1 MKTAKN
7 KQFRLRATAAA
18 AVFASLVFM
27 PVSAPAQMQMATP
40 SSLTYADLADLTIPA
55 KLVIRAQI
63 RKQAPL
69 APEQSPH
76 LRPGWVRLYV
86 EAQTLALLGGNMPI
100 GESLSYLVD
109 VPLDARGKVP
119 KLRKQDVI
127 LFASPVP
134 GKPGQLQL
142 VDVDAQLPATPEL
155 EARVKTIL
163 TELAS
168 PDAPPAVRGVRDA
181 LSVAGNLPG
190 ESETQLFLDAED
202 GASVALSV
210 IRRPGM
216 APQWGVSWSELV
228 DQSARAPEPQTLDW
242 YRLACSLPQSLPAD
256 AILSRDGTSRFRAAE
271 DYRLV
276 LEQLGPCRRTRR

>member
-7 KQFRLRATAAA
+7 KQFRLRATAVAA
-18 AVFASLVFM
+18 AFASVVFS
-27 PVSAPAQMQMATP
+27 PVSAPAQEQISAP
-40 SSLTYADLADLTIPA
+40 STLTYADLADLTIPA

-69 APEQSPH
+69 TPEQSPH
-76 LRPGWVRLYV
+76 LRPGWIRLYV

-109 VPLDARGKVP
+109 VPLDARGKAP
-119 KLRKQDVI
+119 KLKKQTVL

-134 GKPGQLQL
+134 GKPSQLQL
-142 VDVDAQLPATPEL
+142 VDVDAQLPANPAV
-155 EARVKTIL
+155 EARIKTIL

-168 PDAPPAVRGVRDA
+168 PDAPPEVKGVRDA
-181 LSVAGNLPG
+181 LSVTGNLPG
-190 ESETQLFLDAED
+190 ESETQLFLNAAD

-228 DQSARAPEPQTLDW
+228 DQSARPPEPETLEW
-242 YRLACSLPQSLPAD
+242 YRLACSLPPSLPPD

>member
-1 MKTAKN
+1 MKMAKN
-7 KQFRLRATAAA
+7 KQSALRAAIAAA
-18 AVFASLVFM
+18 LLGGVSLA
-27 PVSAPAQMQMATP
+27 PVSAVAQEGMAAP
-40 SSLTYADLADLTIPA
+40 SSLTYADLADLTVPA

-69 APEQSPH
+69 TPEQSPY
-76 LRPGWVRLYV
+76 LRPGWIRLYV
-86 EAQTLALLGGNMPI
+86 EARTEALLGGSMPI

-109 VPLDARGKVP
+109 VPLDARGRAP
-119 KLRKQDVI
+119 KLKNQSVI
-127 LFASPVP
+127 LFALPVP
-134 GKPGQLQL
+134 GKPSQLQL
-142 VDVDAQLPATPEL
+142 VDVDAQLPATPAL
-155 EARVKTIL
+155 EERIKAIL

-168 PDAPPAVRGVRDA
+168 PDAPPAVQGVRDA

-190 ESETQLFLDAED
+190 ESETQLFLNAEND
-202 GASVALSV
+202 ASVALSV

-228 DQSARAPEPQTLDW
+228 DQSARAPEPETLEW
-242 YRLACSLPQSLPAD
+242 YRLACFLPSSLPPD

-276 LEQLGPCRRTRR
+276 LEQLGPCRRYRR

>member
-7 KQFRLRATAAA
+7 KQFRLRATAVA
-18 AVFASLVFM
+18 AVFASLVFS
-27 PVSAPAQMQMATP
+27 PISASSQERISVP
-40 SSLTYADLADLTIPA
+40 SSLTYADLADLAIPA

-69 APEQSPH
+69 APEQSPQ
-76 LRPGWVRLYV
+76 LRPGWVRLYI
-86 EAQTLALLGGNMPI
+86 EAQTLALIGGNAPI
-100 GESLSYLVD
+100 GESLAYLVD
-109 VPLDARGKVP
+109 VPLDAKGKAP
-119 KLRKQDVI
+119 KLKKQEVI

-134 GKPGQLQL
+134 GRPGQLQL

-155 EARVKTIL
+155 EARVKSIL

-168 PDAPPAVRGVRDA
+168 PDAPPAVSGIRDA
-181 LSVAGNLPG
+181 LSVAGNLTG

-228 DQSARAPEPQTLDW
+228 DQSARAPEPDTLEW
-242 YRLACSLPQSLPAD
+242 YRLACSLPSSLPQD